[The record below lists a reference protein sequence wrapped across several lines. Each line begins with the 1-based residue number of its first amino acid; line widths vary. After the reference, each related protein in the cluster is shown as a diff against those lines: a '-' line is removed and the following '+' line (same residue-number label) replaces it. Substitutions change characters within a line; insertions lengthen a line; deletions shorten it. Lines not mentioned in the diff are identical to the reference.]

1 MMQAEIQNDSINNQ
15 KLSSSIH
22 VVVHDM
28 VLTHMRDYMYIVNR
42 PLNTNYSAK
51 WLIVTL
57 SLSQTLIMPAWF
69 LSRFTLDN

>member
-15 KLSSSIH
+15 KLSSSTD
-22 VVVHDM
+22 VHDM
-28 VLTHMRDYMYIVNR
+28 VRTHTRDYMYIVNR

>member
-15 KLSSSIH
+15 KLSSSTD
-22 VVVHDM
+22 VHDM
-28 VLTHMRDYMYIVNR
+28 VRTHMRDYMYIVNR

>member
-15 KLSSSIH
+15 KLSSSTD
-22 VVVHDM
+22 VHDM
-28 VLTHMRDYMYIVNR
+28 VCTHMRDYMYIVNR